1 VNHISLSRRFFI
13 GANYTFLVS
22 LSLLCLLPLIH
33 VMAISFSTSSAAASG
48 LVKLWPVG
56 FTTTAYEFVLNKP
69 EFIRSIGVT
78 LERVV
83 LGTALSMILTLLL
96 AYPLSKEASVF
107 KFRSF
112 YAWYFVFTI
121 LFSGGLIPWYMT
133 IKNTGLMDSVWALVI
148 PGAVPV
154 FNVVL
159 LLNFFRG
166 LPKELEE
173 ACFIDGGGYWT
184 SLWRIY
190 TPLSLPAL
198 ATIILFTVVGHW
210 NSWFDGLILMNSPDN
225 YPLSSYLQTVIV
237 QPSLANLSADQ
248 AQALANVS
256 DRTVKAAQIF
266 LGAMPIL
273 LMYPFL
279 QKYFVKGIVVGSVK
293 G

>member
-1 VNHISLSRRFFI
+1 VHHLSYSRKIFS
-13 GANYTFLVS
+13 GANYVFLIA
-22 LSLLCLLPLIH
+22 LALLCLLPLVH
-33 VMAISFSTSSAAASG
+33 VLAISFSSSNAAASG
-48 LVKLWPVG
+48 QVKLWPIE
-56 FTTTAYEFVLNKP
+56 FTPKAYQFVLGKP
-69 EFIRSIGVT
+69 EFLRSIGVT

-83 LGTALSMILTLLL
+83 LGTAINMVMTLLL
-96 AYPLSKEASVF
+96 AYPLSKESNVF
-107 KFRSF
+107 KFRTF

-121 LFSGGLIPWYMT
+121 LFGGGLIPWYMT
-133 IKNTGLMDSVWALVI
+133 IKETGLMDTIWALII

-159 LLNFFRG
+159 LLNFFRA

-190 TPLSLPAL
+190 APLSLPAL

-210 NSWFDGLILMNSPDN
+210 NSWFDGLILMNSPEH

-237 QPSLANLSADQ
+237 QPTLANLSADQ
-248 AQALANVS
+248 AKALANVS

-266 LGAMPIL
+266 LGALPIL

-293 G
+293 E